1 MTLEEF
7 MQERYPR
14 ILERFYKSNSPS
26 LQEWVAENYPSIY
39 VDWEHNG

>member
-7 MQERYPR
+7 MRERYNK
-14 ILERFYKSNSPS
+14 ILDRFYRSDSPS

-39 VDWEHNG
+39 EDWECNG